1 MVKLWDKTL
10 ELKCMD
16 SMNEPVTYTADQIAT
31 IVLPTVPDASKGK
44 YYRLDRCEEGQI
56 IFEQELQ
63 PQAHIP
69 YIIVP
74 SEDFSIDTSTLDLAG
89 LGNDTVSIGGISFI
103 GSYDS
108 ETFTEP
114 EGFYI
119 DIIDTT
125 PDCGF
130 ASMEETGKVAQI
142 GALRAYLQVS
152 WDEPYNHGGSKSP
165 GEKLEIVL
173 KDKGTN
179 IASPLGETGKGASVY
194 DLQGRRISGKS
205 FPLKGVRGSGIYI
218 ENGKKKLK

>member
-1 MVKLWDKTL
+1 M
-10 ELKCMD
+10 
-16 SMNEPVTYTADQIAT
+16 AT

-44 YYRLDRCEEGQI
+44 YYRLDRCEDGQI

-74 SEDFSIDTSTLDLAG
+74 SEDFSIDLGTLDLAG

-103 GSYDS
+103 GSYVG

-114 EGFYI
+114 EGFCI

-125 PDCGF
+125 SDCGF
-130 ASMEETGKVAQI
+130 STTAGTGKMAYI

-165 GEKLEIVL
+165 GERLGITL
-173 KDKGTN
+173 KDH
-179 IASPLGETGKGASVY
+179 ETGIGDAKRLNDKGQMINDNSIY
-194 DLQGRRISGKS
+194 DLSGRRIYGK
-205 FPLKGVRGSGIYI
+205 PARGIYI
-218 ENGKKKLK
+218 KDGKKKVKN